1 VSESKLRGYASMV
14 PNPIKLAV
22 WEHWLGFGLCDVL
35 QQVICSKFAAYLL
48 LNSLVCVWLDH

>member
-1 VSESKLRGYASMV
+1 MSESKLRGYASMV

-48 LNSLVCVWLDH
+48 LNSLVCV